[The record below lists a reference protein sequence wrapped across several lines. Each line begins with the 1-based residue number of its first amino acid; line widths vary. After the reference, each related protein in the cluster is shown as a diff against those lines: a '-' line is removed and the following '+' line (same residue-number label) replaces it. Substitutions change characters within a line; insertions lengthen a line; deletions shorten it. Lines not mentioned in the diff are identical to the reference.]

1 MWLTGGCLLL
11 VLAAARAGPDT
22 LLLRGDRLLVLASH
36 ISNRVYHSVGRRI
49 LPLQIELLSLV
60 QGLRLWL
67 LLLCIKR
74 ICYTNTK
81 LTVLESAVLHVDL
94 DALGFHI

>member
-1 MWLTGGCLLL
+1 MWLTRGCLLF
-11 VLAAARAGPDT
+11 VLAAARAGPET
-22 LLLRGDRLLVLASH
+22 LLPLGDRLLVLASH

-67 LLLCIKR
+67 LLL
-74 ICYTNTK
+74 
-81 LTVLESAVLHVDL
+81 VLESAVLHIDL